1 MALGLLPV
9 SQVCRLEMHGCARL
23 TGCTLPLSTLG
34 ERTFSGRRGQAPE
47 TALQAS
53 RVGNEALTWW
63 SLRHTLRLCRI
74 RGGEM
79 WHGGELR
86 PGPTGILGRLLWL
99 GWGWGWGEL
108 PTVNSGSPHSPNQL
122 SVFELARWGLSTD
135 MYENQ
140 LSWRNH
146 YYYQTPLPT
155 RSAHGCCC

>member
-1 MALGLLPV
+1 MDV
-9 SQVCRLEMHGCARL
+9 VCMCHLCCYLSRRCA
-23 TGCTLPLSTLG
+23 GWTLPLSTLG

-86 PGPTGILGRLLWL
+86 PGQQGSWEGCCGQGGGGGSYYSELWL
-99 GWGWGWGEL
+99 
-108 PTVNSGSPHSPNQL
+108 PPPPHPATHAL
-122 SVFELARWGLSTD
+122 FELARWGLSMD
-135 MYENQ
+135 MYEIQ
-140 LSWRNH
+140 LSW
-146 YYYQTPLPT
+146 
-155 RSAHGCCC
+155 